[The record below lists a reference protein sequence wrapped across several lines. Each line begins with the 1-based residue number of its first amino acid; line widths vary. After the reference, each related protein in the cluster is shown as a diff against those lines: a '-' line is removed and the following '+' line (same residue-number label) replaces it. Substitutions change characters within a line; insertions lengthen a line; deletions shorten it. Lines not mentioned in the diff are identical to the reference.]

1 MGAGLMGTTAPPGA
15 PLAPHPLS
23 IPAYRLFWFARFC
36 MVIATMAVVVVIAWQ
51 VYDVARSD
59 YGMEPKQA
67 AFLLGLLGLAQFVPL
82 LILTPVA
89 GWAAD
94 RFERRTVARI
104 ATGVDMIAA
113 LMLAFFTWNDI
124 LNLPLLFI
132 MAAMHGVARVF
143 TGPAMSAIAPNIV
156 PPGSLPQAIAL
167 SSIAWQSGSVIGP
180 ALGGLLYG
188 QSPSAPYWAAAAI
201 LILSASALS
210 FVPPVYPPPNDTQRN
225 PMQQMADGLRYVW
238 SERFLLGA
246 ISLDL
251 FAVILAGAT
260 ALLPVYARDI
270 LHVGAQGLGLLRA
283 APAFGAAIVALYL
296 VFRPLKHNVGVK
308 MLGAVILFGL
318 ATIGFGLCDVIG
330 RALFADIKV
339 AGLAASMIIALG
351 MLAVLGAADML
362 SVFVRSSLVLLN
374 TPDDMRGRVSASSG
388 LAISA
393 SNELGELQ
401 SGVAAA
407 ILGPVGAVVFGGVG
421 AILVTG
427 IWWRIFPELKN
438 AKTFEPQFKHS
449 VNSKRK

>member
-1 MGAGLMGTTAPPGA
+1 MT
-15 PLAPHPLS
+15 APHPLN

-36 MVIATMAVVVVIAWQ
+36 AVIATMAMVVVIAWQ

-59 YGMEPKQA
+59 YGMPPKQA
-67 AFLLGLLGLAQFVPL
+67 AFLLGLLGLAQFIPL
-82 LILTPVA
+82 FVLTPVA

-104 ATGVDMIAA
+104 ANMIDMIVA
-113 LMLAFFTWNDI
+113 LMLAAFTYSDA
-124 LNLPLLFI
+124 LNLPLLFL
-132 MAAMHGVARVF
+132 MAALHGVARVF
-143 TGPAMSAIAPNIV
+143 VGPAMSAIAPNIV
-156 PPGSLPQAIAL
+156 PPAVLPQAIAL
-167 SSIAWQSGSVIGP
+167 NSIAWQSGSVIGP
-180 ALGGLLYG
+180 AVGGLLYA
-188 QSPSAPYWAAAAI
+188 QSPSSPYWVAAGLLVLASIAI
-201 LILSASALS
+201 S
-210 FVPPVYPPPNDTQRN
+210 FVPPVYPPPNDQHRK
-225 PMQQMADGLRYVW
+225 PIQQMADGLRYVW

-270 LHVGAQGLGLLRA
+270 LHVGAQGLGLMRA
-283 APAFGAAIVALYL
+283 APALGAAIVAFYL
-296 VFRPLKHNVGVK
+296 VFKPLKHNVGSK

-330 RALFADIKV
+330 KAMFDDARYAQLS
-339 AGLAASMIIALG
+339 ASMIIALS
-351 MLAVLGAADML
+351 MLAILGAADML
-362 SVFVRSSLVLLN
+362 SVFVRSALVQLN
-374 TPDDMRGRVSASSG
+374 TPDDMRGRVSATSG

-427 IWWRIFPELKN
+427 IWWQIFPELKN
-438 AKTFEPQFKHS
+438 AKTFEPQFKD
-449 VNSKRK
+449 NMT